1 MDRKVKGQNHEQPTV
16 NEKDRKARYGKPRY
30 ENTEPEAKQASGLFV
45 VAPDRLPAEIRIRFC
60 RHPGSALLADEG
72 SRPCLGSTGSLVAST
87 QAS

>member
-1 MDRKVKGQNHEQPTV
+1 VDRKVKGQNYERPTV

-72 SRPCLGSTGSLVAST
+72 SRFFS
-87 QAS
+87 